1 MHSKKNNI
9 INKYPIV
16 NANYKCKKNMKN
28 INILAFNLFI
38 QSINYI

>member
-16 NANYKCKKNMKN
+16 KANYKCKKN
-28 INILAFNLFI
+28 INILAFNLSI
-38 QSINYI
+38 QSIYYI